1 MATLTTSTEAAMSL
15 QMPLAAGI
23 SRRELL
29 RLSMKTALGAA
40 VFGGLSSGSF
50 AVAPK
55 PGIEV
60 WRTRDCSCC
69 GKWITHL
76 QDQGFTV
83 QSRVVADVSP
93 IRTTFGMPESLS
105 SCHTARIDGYV
116 IEGHVPAADI
126 LRLTRER
133 PAALGLS
140 VPEMPLGS
148 PGMESGGVKAAY
160 DVLLVAK
167 NGGTRVFNSYR

>member
-1 MATLTTSTEAAMSL
+1 
-15 QMPLAAGI
+15 
-23 SRRELL
+23 
-29 RLSMKTALGAA
+29 
-40 VFGGLSSGSF
+40 
-50 AVAPK
+50 
-55 PGIEV
+55 
-60 WRTRDCSCC
+60 
-69 GKWITHL
+69 
-76 QDQGFTV
+76 
-83 QSRVVADVSP
+83 
-93 IRTTFGMPESLS
+93 MPESLS

-116 IEGHVPAADI
+116 VEGHVPAADI

-167 NGGTRVFNSYR
+167 DGGTRVFNSYR

>member
-1 MATLTTSTEAAMSL
+1 MSSQMHQGTEA
-15 QMPLAAGI
+15 
-23 SRRELL
+23 SRRAFLQ
-29 RLSMKTALGAA
+29 LSMQAALGVAI
-40 VFGGLSSGSF
+40 FGGVSSRSF
-50 AVAPK
+50 AVTPQ
-55 PGIEV
+55 PSIEV

-69 GKWITHL
+69 GKWIKHL
-76 QDQGFTV
+76 QDHGFAV
-83 QSRVVADVSP
+83 QARVVADVAP
-93 IRTTFGMPESLS
+93 FRKTFGMSESLS

-116 IEGHVPAADI
+116 VEGHVPAADI

-167 NGGTRVFNSYR
+167 DGGTRVFNSYR